1 MPNKFVAYYR
11 VSTDR
16 QGRSGL
22 GIEAQQHR
30 VRGHVAGA
38 KGELVAEFTE
48 VESGR
53 SVTRPQLQA
62 ALAAAVK
69 EGATLIVAKLDRM
82 ARNMGHFLKI
92 IDSGVPVTFC
102 DLPQV
107 PDGAFG
113 RFMLQQIALIAEL
126 EVGVIRDRTRAA
138 LQAAKARGK
147 KLGTH
152 GLVLARRRRKEARDR
167 AQKIQTLCKTEFGV
181 EITQLPARQVAEF
194 LNVHSIWTPQGKSW
208 SRSNVQRML
217 ERLRTA
223 D

>member
-1 MPNKFVAYYR
+1 MKFIAYYR

-22 GIEAQQHR
+22 GLEAQQAR
-30 VRGHVAGA
+30 VRAHVAGV
-38 KGELVAEFTE
+38 KGAIAGEFTE
-48 VESGR
+48 IESGR
-53 SVTRPQLQA
+53 SVTRPQLSA
-62 ALAAAVK
+62 AIAAAAAA
-69 EGATLIVAKLDRM
+69 GATLIVAKLDRL

-92 IDSGVPVTFC
+92 IDSGIPVTFC

-152 GLVLARRRRKEARDR
+152 GLVLARRRRREARDR
-167 AQKIQTLCKTEFGV
+167 AQTIQRQVKIITGQD
-181 EITQLPARQVAEF
+181 ITQLKIREVTEI
-194 LNVHSIWTPQGKSW
+194 LNAHKLFTPTGRPW
-208 SRSNVQRML
+208 RHATTQRML

>member
-1 MPNKFVAYYR
+1 MKFIAYYR

-22 GIEAQQHR
+22 GLEAQQAR
-30 VRGHVAGA
+30 VREHVAAVEGSIA
-38 KGELVAEFTE
+38 GEFTE
-48 VESGR
+48 IESGR
-53 SVTRPQLQA
+53 SVTRPQLHA
-62 ALAAAVK
+62 AIAAAAAA
-69 EGATLIVAKLDRM
+69 GGTLIVAKLDRL

-92 IDSGVPVTFC
+92 IDSGIPVTFC

-138 LQAAKARGK
+138 LQAAKARGT

-167 AQKIQTLCKTEFGV
+167 AREIKGVCESQFGV
-181 EITQLPARQVAEF
+181 DITQLPARAVAEL
-194 LNVHSIWTPQGKSW
+194 LNQHEIRTHQGRPW
-208 SRSNVQRML
+208 SRSLTQRML